1 MNQDKEIEQPDV
13 KSKQPDNK
21 NEQFNDKKMQP
32 DAEGEQQHDSQQPD
46 NTTDRQSND
55 KTELPGDDRF
65 DEEDM
70 SYWMKL
76 AEDWEDQK
84 DPHNLAKHGD
94 THRDVGPSFWSIK
107 K

>member
-1 MNQDKEIEQPDV
+1 
-13 KSKQPDNK
+13 
-21 NEQFNDKKMQP
+21 MQP
-32 DAEGEQQHDSQQPD
+32 DAKGEQQPDSKTEQPYAKSGDSQQPGD
-46 NTTDRQSND
+46 TTDRQSND